1 MLQANFPAKIV
12 YGENSLNFLST
23 LSAKRVVIFA
33 DEVFH
38 KFNPEVFALLD
49 SIFDTM
55 GAQHWLYFGEG
66 TEPTLGFIK
75 ENAKKLTEHQPDLI
89 LAIGGGSVIDAVKV
103 MEVYYEHPDITN
115 EQLYDRF
122 HLPPLR
128 RKAKLVAIPTTSGTG
143 AEVSPIGVIYV
154 PNDDPK
160 IPQVKKGIADHQFIA
175 NYVILDPRFTVTCP
189 RGVTAST
196 AVDAFVHCIEAY
208 VNKNPKNIFTDGFA
222 LEGMKKVVEWL
233 PKALENPKDLTAR
246 AELQIAAAMGGMAL
260 AGRGSGASHGAGKQ
274 IATICH
280 IPHGMSVAIPLDQV
294 IRLNS
299 RVCLAEYATIARY
312 LGVKAESDEQAVEG
326 LIAVWNDL
334 MKLVGFP
341 RCRSEL
347 KIEKAVWDEN
357 LDALVKNSQND
368 AAMKGNPI
376 KLTDDEVRGIFN
388 ALDR

>member
-1 MLQANFPAKIV
+1 
-12 YGENSLNFLST
+12 
-23 LSAKRVVIFA
+23 
-33 DEVFH
+33 
-38 KFNPEVFALLD
+38 
-49 SIFDTM
+49 
-55 GAQHWLYFGEG
+55 
-66 TEPTLGFIK
+66 
-75 ENAKKLTEHQPDLI
+75 
-89 LAIGGGSVIDAVKV
+89 
-103 MEVYYEHPDITN
+103 
-115 EQLYDRF
+115 
-122 HLPPLR
+122 
-128 RKAKLVAIPTTSGTG
+128 
-143 AEVSPIGVIYV
+143 
-154 PNDDPK
+154 
-160 IPQVKKGIADHQFIA
+160 
-175 NYVILDPRFTVTCP
+175 
-189 RGVTAST
+189 
-196 AVDAFVHCIEAY
+196 
-208 VNKNPKNIFTDGFA
+208 
-222 LEGMKKVVEWL
+222 MKKVVEWL

-246 AELQIAAAMGGMAL
+246 AELQIAATMGGMAL

-326 LIAVWNDL
+326 LLKIWDDL